1 MDIKNI
7 SKDKIKE
14 YIKNNNNIVKSTVID
29 ELIIY
34 DRNDILIE
42 LLENKIISLDYINS
56 EGKTILYNIIKFNKN
71 KILDIILEYNKKI
84 IGINLVNLL
93 DNNDNNSLV

>member
-14 YIKNNNNIVKSTVID
+14 YIKNNNNIVKSTIID

-56 EGKTILYNIIKFNKN
+56 EGKTILYNIIKFNK
-71 KILDIILEYNKKI
+71 KKNI
-84 IGINLVNLL
+84 RYYFRI
-93 DNNDNNSLV
+93 

>member
-71 KILDIILEYNKKI
+71 KILDIIFRI
-84 IGINLVNLL
+84 
-93 DNNDNNSLV
+93 

>member
-7 SKDKIKE
+7 TKDEIIK
-14 YIKNNNNIVKSTVID
+14 YIKKNNNIIKSSIID

-34 DRNDILIE
+34 DRNDILID
-42 LLENKIISLDYINS
+42 LLENKIVSLDYINS

-71 KILDIILEYNKKI
+71 IKYYFRI
-84 IGINLVNLL
+84 
-93 DNNDNNSLV
+93 

>member
-7 SKDKIKE
+7 SNDKIKE

-84 IGINLVNLL
+84 IGINLVNL
-93 DNNDNNSLV
+93 